1 MQPGK
6 INLTDAIKHL
16 IVIFAAKSSD
26 RRTLDELHQ
35 LIGDRNAW
43 HGAHDLFNRVRQKSV
58 EANRRG
64 DIKLESQFSFEE
76 SCAKTLYNLGR
87 YPAAFD
93 PDSAY
98 WIVPNALA
106 AARQL
111 GIDERK
117 IISAV
122 IS

>member
-1 MQPGK
+1 MQLVK
-6 INLTDAIKHL
+6 INITDAIKRL

-26 RRTLDELHQ
+26 RRTLDELYQ
-35 LIGDRNAW
+35 LIGDRNMW
-43 HGAHDLFNRVRQKSV
+43 HGAHELFNRIRQKNL

-64 DIKLESQFSFEE
+64 NIQLESQFSFEE
-76 SCAKTLYNLGR
+76 ACAKTLYNPGR

-93 PDSAY
+93 SDSPY
-98 WIVPNALA
+98 WIVPNALI
-106 AARQL
+106 AARHW
-111 GIDERK
+111 GIDEGK